1 MDSKLFKA
9 FRRRDVYQI
18 NKLAGVNPHIFR
30 GKSPQGNT
38 ALHLAARLRDKHVV
52 EMILSLESSFLYEK
66 NRNGET
72 PMHIAAKAGNAY
84 VIEVF
89 IVCYNNRIVSE
100 GGQENILEMKDN
112 NGNIPLHTAVQ
123 NHRDLAAVL
132 LMNKGPETILLENDA
147 KQSALSIAIDTSSTY
162 IAWVLMKEHPS
173 SLDYRRHSTLTL
185 LHCAVIR
192 QNYVFV
198 VEIVKRK
205 GELINTLDVQGR
217 NPLHYAAA
225 LGNVAIA
232 RRLLQADGSSSL
244 GHKSDCNGQ
253 TPLHLAAQSGRERV
267 LSMLVNGYPD
277 AIEVLD
283 GRQRSILHLAA
294 LNGNVNT
301 VKFIIT
307 LPEME
312 DLINST
318 DGDGNTPL
326 HLASMNFQEKV
337 VDILSK
343 NERVNIRATNQNQLT
358 ALAIVESST
367 DPDREIQKY
376 LIAEILKEAFAARA
390 FYPEDILESRHFNGI
405 VSDSIKKIKQ
415 EEKKEMAQTLL
426 LIATLVATF
435 TFTSA
440 FTIPGGYKN
449 DGPDEGMAT
458 LVRKSGFQ
466 AFVITVTVGMASS
479 MTAAV
484 LALGQIRY
492 RNHKRLVNINLIPLA
507 IRLIWLGLVSM
518 SLAFVT
524 GLFVVLSDNLTLA
537 IVVCS
542 IGCSFPAIIYFFGP
556 FFGVQTDKIH
566 FLNTLFL
573 FSSLKYFPQWEM
585 QFIKLA
591 WLELH
596 YHWKSARL
604 RRYDKHVNFL
614 LKSGLYRHQ
623 RLWSFLPNK
632 IYQYF
637 NLRN

>member
-253 TPLHLAAQSGRERV
+253 TPLHLAAQNGRERV

-283 GRQRSILHLAA
+283 GRQ
-294 LNGNVNT
+294 
-301 VKFIIT
+301 
-307 LPEME
+307 
-312 DLINST
+312 
-318 DGDGNTPL
+318 
-326 HLASMNFQEKV
+326 
-337 VDILSK
+337 
-343 NERVNIRATNQNQLT
+343 
-358 ALAIVESST
+358 
-367 DPDREIQKY
+367 
-376 LIAEILKEAFAARA
+376 
-390 FYPEDILESRHFNGI
+390 
-405 VSDSIKKIKQ
+405 
-415 EEKKEMAQTLL
+415 
-426 LIATLVATF
+426 
-435 TFTSA
+435 
-440 FTIPGGYKN
+440 
-449 DGPDEGMAT
+449 
-458 LVRKSGFQ
+458 
-466 AFVITVTVGMASS
+466 
-479 MTAAV
+479 
-484 LALGQIRY
+484 
-492 RNHKRLVNINLIPLA
+492 
-507 IRLIWLGLVSM
+507 
-518 SLAFVT
+518 
-524 GLFVVLSDNLTLA
+524 
-537 IVVCS
+537 
-542 IGCSFPAIIYFFGP
+542 
-556 FFGVQTDKIH
+556 
-566 FLNTLFL
+566 
-573 FSSLKYFPQWEM
+573 
-585 QFIKLA
+585 
-591 WLELH
+591 
-596 YHWKSARL
+596 
-604 RRYDKHVNFL
+604 
-614 LKSGLYRHQ
+614 
-623 RLWSFLPNK
+623 
-632 IYQYF
+632 
-637 NLRN
+637 

>member
-1 MDSKLFKA
+1 MDSILFKA
-9 FRRRDVYQI
+9 FRCRDVYQI
-18 NKLAGVNPHIFR
+18 NKLAVGNPHIFR
-30 GKSPQGNT
+30 GKT
-38 ALHLAARLRDKHVV
+38 ARLGDKHVV
-52 EMILSLESSFLYEK
+52 KTILRLEPSFLYER

-72 PMHIAAKAGNAY
+72 PMHIAAKAGNAS

-89 IVCYNNRIVSE
+89 IDCDNNRIVRE
-100 GGQENILEMKDN
+100 GGQENILWMRDN
-112 NGNIPLHTAVQ
+112 NGNTPLHKAVL
-123 NHRDLAAVL
+123 NHRDLAAV
-132 LMNKGPETILLENDA
+132 ILINNDLEIILFVNDA
-147 KQSALSIAIDTSSTY
+147 NQSPLCMAIDTSSTY
-162 IAWVLMKEHPS
+162 IAWFIIKQHPS
-173 SLDYRRHSTLTL
+173 SLNYRGLNELTL

-198 VEIVKRK
+198 VEIAKRK
-205 GELINTLDVQGR
+205 RELVNTLDAHGR
-217 NPLHYAAA
+217 NPLHYAAV

-232 RRLLQADGSSSL
+232 RRLLQADVSSSL
-244 GHKSDCNGQ
+244 GHKGDCNGQ
-253 TPLHLAAQSGRERV
+253 TPLHLAAQNGQLSV
-267 LSMLVNGYPD
+267 LFVLVNGYPD

-283 GRQRSILHLAA
+283 GRQRSILHFAA

-301 VKFIIT
+301 VKFILT

-326 HLASMNFQEKV
+326 HLASMNFQENV

-390 FYPEDILESRHFNGI
+390 FYPEDILEGRHFNGI
-405 VSDSIKKIKQ
+405 VRDSIKKIKQ

-449 DGPDEGMAT
+449 DGPGEGMAT

-466 AFVITVTVGMASS
+466 AFVITVTVAMASS

-492 RNHKRLVNINLIPLA
+492 RNHKPLVNMNLIPLA

-524 GLFVVLSDNLTLA
+524 GLFVVLSDNLALA

-542 IGCSFPAIIYFFGP
+542 IGCSFPAIIYVFGP

-566 FLNTLFL
+566 FHNTPFL
-573 FSSLKYFPQWEM
+573 LSSLKSFPQWEM
-585 QFIKLA
+585 QLIKLA

-596 YHWKSARL
+596 YHWKAARL
-604 RRYDKHVNFL
+604 RRYDKHLNFL

-623 RLWSFLPNK
+623 RLWSFLQFSREILSNK

-637 NLRN
+637 NLCN